1 MNTVEFREL
10 APISF
15 IVSKYCVTNT
25 ISITSLGEV
34 PGTLSE
40 KARTL
45 SRKPSTIA

>member
-1 MNTVEFREL
+1 MNTMEFLEL
-10 APISF
+10 ASISF

-25 ISITSLGEV
+25 MSITSLGVV

-40 KARTL
+40 KAKTL